1 MQQRLKLHSNMQLL
15 PYSATENNFFT
26 IYYLRVGEEELLPI
40 AKTEVV
46 KIKLISISNT
56 QIFQ

>member
-1 MQQRLKLHSNMQLL
+1 MQLL
-15 PYSATENNFFT
+15 AYSATENNFFT
-26 IYYLRVGEEELLPI
+26 IYYLRVGEEEPPPI
-40 AKTEVV
+40 AKTEEV

>member
-1 MQQRLKLHSNMQLL
+1 MQLL

-26 IYYLRVGEEELLPI
+26 IYYLRVREEEPPPI
-40 AKTEVV
+40 AKTEEV
-46 KIKLISISNT
+46 KIKLISINNT